1 MRCVWLALLFAF
13 TLASAGGAAVFT
25 VTSTADDSGMGTL
38 RNAITSANVT
48 AQADT
53 ITFDLG
59 SNPPAIVLLGE
70 LPIITQ
76 PLTIDG
82 YSQVGSSRNTL
93 TNGSNAVLAVEL
105 TTPFSVFAPSYA
117 IRIQAADCAVRG
129 LVVNGFT
136 HAVSIEDPAARAT
149 VEGNFFGTDRAG
161 TTGVNATG
169 VTRGTSVLVYG
180 GTDSTIGG
188 STLGARNVI
197 MGQVQVS
204 LPGATG
210 SRIENNVIGL
220 DRTGT
225 MKLGASSEAV
235 VVDGPMTTVID
246 NVIAGSP
253 GAGIRVRANRTTIL
267 GNLIGTDASGTVAI
281 GNDFDGIIVDL
292 SAQDTMIGGTAKGA
306 GNVIGA
312 SLKSGII
319 IAGTSTRTIVQN
331 NTIGTDRGGT
341 VALGNAEGG
350 IAVIGGAFDTT
361 ITNNTIANNQEG
373 GVIFSQDA
381 GAPTAIL
388 GNVIRDNVGLGIDFG
403 GDGITP
409 NDPGDGDVGVNG
421 LGFQN
426 FPVLTSA
433 VGGCGGPTT
442 IGGTLDAM
450 PANYRLE
457 FFANPTCDPSGAGEG
472 AEFLG
477 STTITTSGGMQSFAA
492 TVGGSAD
499 PGQVVTAT
507 ASAEGVETSE
517 FSLCFTVTPTPCTVE
532 GCGDG
537 DPCTQDGCSGA
548 GVGCCLHD
556 QRAGFDSATC
566 IFDEGGFDAA
576 ACQGETLPRGV
587 TKRFGKAQ
595 VLLQKARDIGSGK
608 RAKRTTTRAAK
619 TLGGGIPV
627 ANKAVKKHK
636 LSTGCR
642 DALVLFLTDGKA
654 RAEAL
659 AGTL

>member
-1 MRCVWLALLFAF
+1 MRAGWTGVLFAIG
-13 TLASAGGAAVFT
+13 LVSEAGAAVFT
-25 VTSTADDSGMGTL
+25 VTSTADSGMGTL
-38 RNAITSANVT
+38 RNAITAANAT
-48 AQADT
+48 AEADT
-53 ITFDLG
+53 ITFNLG
-59 SNPPAIVLLGE
+59 SNPPAIVLNGE

-82 YSQVGSSRNTL
+82 YTQTGSSRNTL
-93 TNGSNAVLAVEL
+93 TNGSNAVLAVEV
-105 TTPFSVFAPSYA
+105 TTPPSVFAPSYA

-129 LVVNGFT
+129 LVVNVFT
-136 HAVSIEDPAARAT
+136 HAVSIEAPATRTT

-161 TTGVNATG
+161 TTGLDSTG
-169 VTRGTSVLVYG
+169 VGHGTNVLVYG
-180 GTDSTIGG
+180 GTNSTIGG

-210 SRIENNVIGL
+210 NRIENNVIGL

-225 MKLGASSEAV
+225 TKLGATSEAV

-253 GAGIRVRANRTTIL
+253 GAGIRVRANGTTIV
-267 GNLIGTDASGTVAI
+267 GNLIGTDAGGTVAI

-292 SAQDTMIGGTAKGA
+292 SSEDTVIGGTAKGA

-319 IAGTSTRTIVQN
+319 IAGVSTRTVVQN
-331 NTIGTDRGGT
+331 NAIGVDRGGS
-341 VALGNAEGG
+341 VALGNTEGG

-361 ITNNTIANNQEG
+361 ITGNTIANNQEG
-373 GVIFSQDA
+373 GVLFSPDA

-409 NDPGDGDVGVNG
+409 NDAGDGDIGVNG

-433 VGGCGGPTT
+433 LGGCGGPTT
-442 IGGTLDAM
+442 IAGTLDAM
-450 PANYRLE
+450 PGTYRLE

-472 AEFLG
+472 ARFLG
-477 STTITTSGGMQSFAA
+477 STTITASGGVQSFSA

-517 FSLCFTVTPTPCTVE
+517 FSLCFTIGPPPCTVE
-532 GCGDG
+532 GCADG

-548 GVGCCLHD
+548 GIGCCLHD
-556 QRAGFDSATC
+556 QRTGFDSATC
-566 IFDEGGFDAA
+566 IFDEGGFDAL

-595 VLLQKARDIGSGK
+595 ALLQKARDIGSGK
-608 RAKRTTTRAAK
+608 RAKRRATRAAK

-636 LSTGCR
+636 LSSGCR
-642 DALVLFLTDGKA
+642 DALVLFLTDGQT